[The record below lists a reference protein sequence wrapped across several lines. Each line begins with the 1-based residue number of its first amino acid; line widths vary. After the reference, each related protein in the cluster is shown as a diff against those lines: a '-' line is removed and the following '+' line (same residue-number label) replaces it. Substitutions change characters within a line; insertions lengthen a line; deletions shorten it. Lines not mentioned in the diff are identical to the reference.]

1 MVINKTKTG
10 VKITL
15 IDHKQQ
21 IIKLWHLTA
30 RVVLFIAL
38 VTFKISGIAQVSTS
52 IINYGNYHA
61 VIYYCKPHDR
71 NEEDTRSQPTVFMDS
86 DNQQIIDTV
95 KMMACNTIFFSVS
108 TLNANQTPDL
118 NNLGINPY
126 VHTNGVRYLDKMVDF
141 LDKCANQ
148 SIKVFALTL
157 DEAAYV
163 LTANHQ
169 TALNKLDKITFYQ
182 YHVRSD
188 PQNTSFKTKKAHFH
202 GVVTNLEA
210 WAEGTGWQ
218 DICNSSNH
226 TLNNNILGQYL
237 GLIPLLYN
245 KLDNDLF
252 FNPPTSL
259 PPYQS
264 LDGLFLGTVHW
275 FWHYYSM
282 LNPLTF
288 PNGNFSLYAG
298 THDGQH
304 YFDIILPETYCP
316 HTGNTCIGL
325 PCLVDDCDQCHSG
338 DYRNCESIGKC
349 WQWFEKHFI
358 LGLDPNYPANAIR
371 PIDAAP
377 MLYGHSAFMF
387 DYLSELN
394 RTRWYSGE
402 ITRCYRK
409 GYHYKGSFIFNY
421 KELRNRFDGRVPTL
435 PVMECQAVPDDGISK
450 IDVINGCI
458 IQRNIKIYPNPAYS
472 SLTIDGLKQG
482 DKCYLYDDHLVL
494 RMTTDMEIID
504 VSVLEAGSYYLVIK
518 DSKNDLVFKS
528 KILIKG
534 F

>member
-1 MVINKTKTG
+1 MVINKTKTR
-10 VKITL
+10 VKITP

-30 RVVLFIAL
+30 RVVLFITL
-38 VTFKISGIAQVSTS
+38 ITFKISGIAQVSTS
-52 IINYGNYHA
+52 TINYGNYHA
-61 VIYYCKPHDR
+61 VIYYCKPHDI
-71 NEEDTRSQPTVFMDS
+71 NEEDTKEDTRSQPTVFMDS

-95 KMMACNTIFFSVS
+95 KMMGCNTIFFSVS
-108 TLNANQTPDL
+108 TLNANQ
-118 NNLGINPY
+118 
-126 VHTNGVRYLDKMVDF
+126 
-141 LDKCANQ
+141 

-157 DEAAYV
+157 DEASYV

-182 YHVRSD
+182 YHVRLD
-188 PQNTSFKTKKAHFH
+188 PQNTSIKTKKAHFH

-218 DICNSSNH
+218 NICNSSNH
-226 TLNNNILGQYL
+226 SLNNNILGQYL
-237 GLIPLLYN
+237 SLIPLLYN
-245 KLDNDLF
+245 KLDNDQF

-288 PNGNFSLYAG
+288 PNGNFSLYSG

-325 PCLVDDCDQCHSG
+325 PCLVDDCDQCSSG
-338 DYRNCESIGKC
+338 AYENCESIGKC

-358 LGLDPNYPANAIR
+358 LRLDPNYPANAIR

-387 DYLSELN
+387 DYLSELH

-409 GYHYKGSFIFNY
+409 GYHYKGSFILINY
-421 KELRNRFDGRVPTL
+421 KEALQRFDKRVGTYPAFD
-435 PVMECQAVPDDGISK
+435 CQMNLENYSESNNE
-450 IDVINGCI
+450 IDYCGSVRYIVF
-458 IQRNIKIYPNPAYS
+458 YPNPAS
-472 SLTIDGLKQG
+472 SFLMIEGVEIN
-482 DKCYLYDDHLVL
+482 DKCYIYSSSLEPLIVSNENMLNVSSLKNRLYF
-494 RMTTDMEIID
+494 
-504 VSVLEAGSYYLVIK
+504 LVITDNYNK
-518 DSKNDLVFKS
+518 PVYRNKFT
-528 KILIKG
+528 I
-534 F
+534 